1 MQADKSICRDI
12 KYQED
17 DQEKCGSV
25 VLLKGQPIGRW
36 HQGRPN
42 TFLCLSSHKATNQ
55 LANEPRR
62 VTNHC
67 SE

>member
-1 MQADKSICRDI
+1 MQADKSIR
-12 KYQED
+12 YQEH
-17 DQEKCGSV
+17 DQEKCGLV
-25 VLLKGQPIGRW
+25 ILLKRQSIGRW

-42 TFLCLSSHKATNQ
+42 TFLSLSPHKTANQ
-55 LANEPRR
+55 LANEPKR